1 MGFAQNPISRVQSAT
16 GNTGSSAAATISVTM
31 STAPVNGNSL
41 IAVISTRS
49 TTANTVTSITQ
60 TGATWTRA
68 TQATNAN
75 GTTTEIWFAP
85 NVSGAATAI
94 TINQSSFRSA
104 AVVIE
109 YNGILT
115 ASALDKTAN
124 TTGNSTTAS
133 TGTTSTTTQANELL
147 IGGVGLVS
155 SSYTLGTISGSFT
168 TVANTASTH
177 STATRNARVYA
188 LERIVTATLAATTG
202 GTVSTSSE
210 WSGAIATFK
219 AAAINTVGAASSSP
233 TLCINTAL
241 TNITHTTTGG
251 TGIGTATGL
260 PAGVSP
266 AFASNTITIS
276 GTPTASGTFT
286 YSIPLTGGAGF
297 VNATG
302 TITVSPASVGGTI
315 AGSATVCTG
324 TNSTTLTLSGHT
336 GAITRWESSTSSTFA
351 SAVTGIAN
359 TTTTLT
365 ATNLTTTTYYRAV
378 ITSGSCAAANSATV
392 MVTVTPASVGGTIAG
407 SATVCRGTNSTTLTL
422 SGYTGAITRWE
433 SSTSSTFASAVTSI
447 ANSTTTLTASN
458 LTTTTY
464 YRAVITSGGCSPV
477 NSSPLR
483 ITVNPNNT
491 TSAASSTPTLYINTV
506 LTNITHTT
514 TGATG
519 IGTAIGLPAGVSAA
533 WSANTITI
541 SGTPTASGI
550 FNYSIPLTGG
560 CGSVNATG
568 IITVTSENTWLG
580 VNTNWNDPLNW
591 SIEVP
596 ISTTNVRIPSG
607 LSNYPSIN
615 SVGVVQT
622 NDLTVESAVTVTVN
636 GIIKIAGTISN
647 SGTLI
652 VSAGTVELNGT
663 SAQTIPASTF
673 AGNTIK
679 NLTIN
684 NAAGVTLS
692 GVLNITG
699 AYTPTSGTCR
709 TGGYLNLKSSALS
722 TTYIAAGS
730 SSGGYI
736 TGNVTVE
743 RYMSASSN
751 RAYRLITPGVT
762 TTTSI
767 RANWQE
773 GVNNNVIGTNVTSPI
788 AGYGTHI
795 TGTGGDANGFDVT
808 QTNAASLYRWSNSL
822 QNWIVATNTKFNTL
836 AADSAYLLFVR
847 GNRDNIATLTT
858 TTGSSN
864 VILRAT
870 GTLKQGTQLFT
881 GLGGSGLVSL
891 VANPYASPVNWT
903 SIYTGTNATNFSAY
917 FNIWDPNIG
926 TRGGFVTVHPT
937 FGTSNGVSLL
947 TNDIQ
952 GGQAFFVTTKSGI
965 SNPTLTIQESDKST
979 ISNLDVFRTGLQTEK
994 LNIQLKYTSNS
1005 IDRSADGVLAIFNN
1019 NFSNAVDDNDAEQI
1033 QNWDEDVAILNS
1045 GKELSIESRN
1055 LADANDTLFL
1065 QTLRLR
1071 LAQSTYRWEIQPLNF
1086 NAPGIEA
1093 WLHDTFTNSST
1104 QISLSAATTVNFTV
1118 TSNTASL
1125 AAYRFKIVFKNNA
1138 ALPVTINK
1146 VNAFQNGSSIEVAWN
1161 TANETNINS
1170 YEVENSTDG
1179 QQFKKMAA
1187 VASNSNA
1194 SSNSYTAIDLN
1205 PLAGNHYY
1213 RIKVIEKNG
1222 SYSYSQI
1229 VRVTLGKS
1237 GAEQVNIY
1245 PNPVTGNQINM
1256 QLINVKQ
1263 GLYTLRLI
1271 DKQGKVM
1278 LQQQLEH
1285 SGGSSTQSIMIN
1297 KGMAN
1302 GSYLLELS
1310 DGKGFVSVQTI
1321 LKQ

>member
-16 GNTGSSAAATISVTM
+16 GNTGSSVAATISVTM

-49 TTANTVTSITQ
+49 TTANTVNSITQ
-60 TGATWTRA
+60 TGATWTRV

-85 NVSGAATAI
+85 NVSGSATAI
-94 TINQSSFRSA
+94 TINQSSFRSV

-124 TTGNSTTAS
+124 TTDNSTTAS
-133 TGTTSTTTQANELL
+133 TGTTPTTSQANELL
-147 IGGVGLVS
+147 IGGIGLVS
-155 SSYTLGTISGSFT
+155 STYTLGTIIGSFT
-168 TVANTASTH
+168 TVANIASTH
-177 STATRNARVYA
+177 PTATRNARVYA

-251 TGIGTATGL
+251 TGIGMATGL
-260 PAGVSP
+260 PAGVSA
-266 AFASNTITIS
+266 AFAFNTISIS

-302 TITVSPASVGGTI
+302 TITVSPTSLGGTI
-315 AGSATVCTG
+315 AGSAAVCSG

-351 SAVTGIAN
+351 SAVTSIAN

-365 ATNLTTTTYYRAV
+365 ATNLTTTTYYRVV
-378 ITSGSCAAANSATV
+378 ITSGSCAAANSATAT
-392 MVTVTPASVGGTIAG
+392 VTVSPTSVGGTIVG
-407 SATVCRGTNSTTLTL
+407 GATVCTGSNTTILTL
-422 SGYTGAITRWE
+422 SGHTGSITRWE
-433 SSTSSTFASAVTSI
+433 SSTSSTFASAVASI
-447 ANSTTTLTASN
+447 ANTTTTLTATN
-458 LTTTTY
+458 LTATTY
-464 YRAVITSGGCSPV
+464 YRAIITSGVCSSV

-533 WSANTITI
+533 WSVNIITI

-560 CGSVNATG
+560 CGSVNTTG
-568 IITVTSENTWLG
+568 TITVTPENTWLG
-580 VNTNWNDPLNW
+580 VNTNWSDPLNW
-591 SIEVP
+591 TIELP
-596 ISTTNVRIPSG
+596 TSTTNVRIPSG
-607 LSNYPSIN
+607 LNNYPSIS

-622 NDLTVESAVTVTVN
+622 NNLTVESAVTVTVN
-636 GIIKIAGTISN
+636 GTIKIAGTISN

-684 NAAGVTLS
+684 NAAGVTL
-692 GVLNITG
+692 GGLLNITG
-699 AYTPTSGTCR
+699 AYTPTSGTFR

-722 TTYIAAGS
+722 TAYIAAGS

-767 RANWQE
+767 RENWQE
-773 GVNNNVIGTNVTSPI
+773 GVNNNVIGTNVNSPT

-822 QNWIVATNTKFNTL
+822 QNWIVATNTKFSTL
-836 AADSAYLLFVR
+836 AADSGYLLFVR
-847 GNRDNIATLTT
+847 GNRDNVATITT

-870 GTLKQGTQLFT
+870 GTLKQGTQSFT
-881 GLGGSGLVSL
+881 GLAGSGLVSL

-994 LNIQLKYTSNS
+994 LNIHLKYTSNS

-1033 QNWDEDVAILNS
+1033 QNWDEDVSILNS

-1093 WLHDTFTNSST
+1093 WLHDAFTNSST
-1104 QISLSAATTVNFTV
+1104 QLSLSAATTVNFTV

-1125 AAYRFKIVFKNNA
+1125 AANRFKIVFKNNA
-1138 ALPVTINK
+1138 ALPVSITK
-1146 VNAFQNGSSIEVAWN
+1146 VNAYQKGNNVEVAWN
-1161 TANETNINS
+1161 TVNETNINS

-1179 QQFKKMAA
+1179 QQFKIMAA

-1194 SSNSYTAIDLN
+1194 STNSYTAIDLN
-1205 PLAGNHYY
+1205 LLSGNHYY

-1229 VRVTLGKS
+1229 VRVTVGKA

-1263 GLYTLRLI
+1263 NLYALRLI
-1271 DKQGKVM
+1271 DKQGKVV